1 MLVSRGNKLSS
12 KLVNYIENTSNVVI
26 YKLGEHHIPSNIF
39 FPNARE
45 ITIINSS
52 RIGVFNMLSPFV
64 FPNLQKINYL
74 SAHPGNYDI
83 YKRFNHN
90 INNNYVEWIFP
101 KKDYEFYDYI
111 IKKGLGKRDN
121 GLIDYYLKNK
131 KIVDGINGF
140 DISFYFDL
148 KLPDYGLV
156 EGEWYRNQFYEYCVS
171 KQNEIINESDKE
183 LQ

>member
-1 MLVSRGNKLSS
+1 MLISRGNKLSS

-39 FPNARE
+39 FPEVKEA
-45 ITIINSS
+45 TIINCS
-52 RIGVFNMLSPFV
+52 RIGVFNILSPFV

-90 INNNYVEWIFP
+90 PQNKYVQWVFP
-101 KKDYEFYDYI
+101 KKDYEFYNYI
-111 IKKGLGKRDN
+111 LKKGIGKREN
-121 GLIDYYLKNK
+121 NLIDTYLKNK
-131 KIVDGINGF
+131 KVVDGVNGF
-140 DISFYFDL
+140 DISFYFDID
-148 KLPDYGLV
+148 LPNFGLV

-171 KQNEIINESDKE
+171 KQNEIINEADKE
-183 LQ
+183 LY